1 MNGLVIGK
9 TRHRLLTQ
17 ATYQVSSWSCSMWG
31 VDAQKGQASSF
42 FPPSS
47 GTFEPKSGFKE
58 TIEPIR
64 IFSLLDLGWFV
75 SLYIKH

>member
-47 GTFEPKSGFKE
+47 GLFKPKSGFKE
-58 TIEPIR
+58 TM
-64 IFSLLDLGWFV
+64 LL
-75 SLYIKH
+75 IKKLFR